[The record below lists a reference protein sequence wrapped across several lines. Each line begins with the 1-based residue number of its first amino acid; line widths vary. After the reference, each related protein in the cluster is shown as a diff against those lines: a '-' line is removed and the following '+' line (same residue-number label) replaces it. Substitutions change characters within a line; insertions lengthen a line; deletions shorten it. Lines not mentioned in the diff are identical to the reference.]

1 MELRTIATDGAPK
14 AIGPYSQAVAAGEL
28 IFCAGQV
35 ALDPASGDS
44 VTGDVRAQT
53 ERVLENL
60 TAVLAAAG
68 SDLRHVVKTTVYL
81 TDFNDFAAMN
91 EVYAARFGDIVRRAR
106 RSACPRCQRV
116 CAWRSNASRSAAS
129 RRSPAAP
136 APGDVDRARPVGRRP
151 GGPRVRDRAR
161 AVRDLRTEPRHPMS
175 GDAPIRVVGTAVT
188 SITASRRSFALS
200 PGSIPTGCG
209 RSANAA

>member
-1 MELRTIATDGAPK
+1 MTTELRTIATDGAPK

-35 ALDPASGDS
+35 ALDPASGES

-60 TAVLAAAG
+60 SAVLSAAG

-91 EVYAARFGDIVRRAR
+91 EVYAARFGDH
-106 RSACPRCQRV
+106 
-116 CAWRSNASRSAAS
+116 
-129 RRSPAAP
+129 
-136 APGDVDRARPVGRRP
+136 RP
-151 GGPRVRDRAR
+151 AR
-161 AVRDLRTEPRHPMS
+161 ATVGVSALPKGLRVEIECV
-175 GDAPIRVVGTAVT
+175 AIRAK
-188 SITASRRSFALS
+188 
-200 PGSIPTGCG
+200 
-209 RSANAA
+209 

>member
-1 MELRTIATDGAPK
+1 MKTIATDGAPK

-60 TAVLAAAG
+60 SAVLAAAG

-91 EVYAARFGDIVRRAR
+91 EVYAARFGDH
-106 RSACPRCQRV
+106 
-116 CAWRSNASRSAAS
+116 
-129 RRSPAAP
+129 
-136 APGDVDRARPVGRRP
+136 RP
-151 GGPRVRDRAR
+151 AR
-161 AVRDLRTEPRHPMS
+161 ATVGVSALPKGLRVEIECV
-175 GDAPIRVVGTAVT
+175 AIRAK
-188 SITASRRSFALS
+188 
-200 PGSIPTGCG
+200 
-209 RSANAA
+209 

>member
-1 MELRTIATDGAPK
+1 MQMRTIATDGAPK
-14 AIGPYSQAVAAGEL
+14 AIGPYSQAVAAGDL

-35 ALDPASGDS
+35 ALDPASGES

-91 EVYAARFGDIVRRAR
+91 EVYAARFGDH
-106 RSACPRCQRV
+106 
-116 CAWRSNASRSAAS
+116 
-129 RRSPAAP
+129 
-136 APGDVDRARPVGRRP
+136 RP
-151 GGPRVRDRAR
+151 AR
-161 AVRDLRTEPRHPMS
+161 ATVGVSALPKGLRVEIECV
-175 GDAPIRVVGTAVT
+175 AIRGK
-188 SITASRRSFALS
+188 
-200 PGSIPTGCG
+200 
-209 RSANAA
+209 

>member
-1 MELRTIATDGAPK
+1 MQMRTIATDRAPK

-35 ALDPASGDS
+35 ALDPASGES

-68 SDLRHVVKTTVYL
+68 SDLPHVVKTTVYL

-91 EVYAARFGDIVRRAR
+91 EIYAAHFGEH
-106 RSACPRCQRV
+106 
-116 CAWRSNASRSAAS
+116 
-129 RRSPAAP
+129 
-136 APGDVDRARPVGRRP
+136 RP
-151 GGPRVRDRAR
+151 AR
-161 AVRDLRTEPRHPMS
+161 ATVGVSALPKGLRVEIECV
-175 GDAPIRVVGTAVT
+175 AIRVK
-188 SITASRRSFALS
+188 
-200 PGSIPTGCG
+200 
-209 RSANAA
+209 